1 MTQHLGLKNN
11 IMETNEW
18 VAVIGCS
25 IAMLTAIYSVIKFVT
40 KSIMR
45 ELLPNSGKSMRDE
58 LRVLSARV
66 DSIYEI
72 LGGK

>member
-1 MTQHLGLKNN
+1 
-11 IMETNEW
+11 METNEW
-18 VAVIGCS
+18 VAVIGLAL
-25 IAMLTAIYSVIKFVT
+25 AMLTAIYSVIRFVT

-45 ELLPNSGKSMRDE
+45 ELLPNSGESMRDE

-66 DSIYEI
+66 DAIYEI

>member
-1 MTQHLGLKNN
+1 MS
-11 IMETNEW
+11 TNEL
-18 VAVIGCS
+18 VAVIGCAL
-25 IAMLTAIYSVIKFVT
+25 AMLTAIYSVIRFVT

-45 ELLPNSGKSMRDE
+45 ELLPNSGGSMRDE

-66 DSIYEI
+66 DAIYEI

>member
-1 MTQHLGLKNN
+1 MMQHLELKNN

-18 VAVIGCS
+18 VAVIGLAL
-25 IAMLTAIYSVIKFVT
+25 AMLTAIYSVIKFVT

-45 ELLPNSGKSMRDE
+45 ELLPNSGESMRDE

>member
-1 MTQHLGLKNN
+1 MN
-11 IMETNEW
+11 TNEW
-18 VAVIGCS
+18 VAVIGCG

-45 ELLPNSGKSMRDE
+45 ELLPNSGKSMRDSIESTKTE

-66 DSIYEI
+66 DAIYEI

>member
-1 MTQHLGLKNN
+1 MT
-11 IMETNEW
+11 TNEW
-18 VAVIGCS
+18 VAVIGCGL
-25 IAMLTAIYSVIKFVT
+25 AMLTAIYSVIRFVT

-66 DSIYEI
+66 DAIYQI

>member
-11 IMETNEW
+11 IMGTNEW
-18 VAVIGCS
+18 VAVIGCG

-45 ELLPNSGKSMRDE
+45 ELLPNSGESMRDE
-58 LRVLSARV
+58 LKG
-66 DSIYEI
+66 IKCQ
-72 LGGK
+72 G